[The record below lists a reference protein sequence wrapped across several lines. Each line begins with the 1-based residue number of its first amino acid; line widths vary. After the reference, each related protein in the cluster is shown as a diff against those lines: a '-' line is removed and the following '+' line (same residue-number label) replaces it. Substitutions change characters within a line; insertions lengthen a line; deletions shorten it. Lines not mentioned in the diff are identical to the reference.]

1 VTSTKRDL
9 PLAVGQETAAA
20 LVALLTASCER
31 IEVVGSV
38 RRGESIVHD
47 VELLLEPKT
56 RTEVVDL
63 FGTTESVSLFEEK
76 YADAA
81 RRGAITPIMGGARL
95 KRFLFRGVSCELFIC
110 IPPSQWGLAQ
120 VVRTGPASFNY
131 RLVTPQRLGGWLPD
145 RLHVQN
151 LCIQGPLGAVIATA
165 TEADVFAV
173 LGREFIDPE
182 ARQ

>member
-9 PLAVGQETAAA
+9 PLGLGQETAAA

-38 RRGESIVHD
+38 RRGKETVHD

-63 FGTTESVSLFEEK
+63 FGTTEPVSLFEER
-76 YADAA
+76 YADLVAD
-81 RRGAITPIMGGARL
+81 GTVQPIMGGARL
-95 KRFLFRGVSCELFIC
+95 KRFLFRGVSCELFVMLE
-110 IPPSQWGLAQ
+110 PSQWGLGM
-120 VVRTGPASFNY
+120 VIRTGPASFSY

-173 LGREFIDPE
+173 LGREFIEPGE
-182 ARQ
+182 RQ